1 MKTSSFLTLLGCFG
15 AVLVPRT
22 SLVQAGTYNTTNI
35 FQISCAGTG
44 FTVLDEVTVGLI
56 ETVLWTQFALFFG
69 AYTEVQP
76 GQSITLNRR
85 GRGLSVSV
93 VTEGEEEYEED
104 EEEYEDDDD
113 EEEEDENEESS
124 AASAPERNLVK
135 IRTCPNNCYKP
146 SNRMVC
152 AYNGCAVSGNGRTRQ
167 RKLRGTD
174 RKLGTFQFDLEGC
187 VQAMNEQ
194 LLTLVVGIL
203 FNLEAY
209 IEVY

>member
-1 MKTSSFLTLLGCFG
+1 MLD
-15 AVLVPRT
+15 
-22 SLVQAGTYNTTNI
+22 
-35 FQISCAGTG
+35 QI
-44 FTVLDEVTVGLI
+44 TVGLI

-69 AYTEVQP
+69 AYTELQP

-93 VTEGEEEYEED
+93 VTEGEEEDEDYD
-104 EEEYEDDDD
+104 EEEAEEVEDD
-113 EEEEDENEESS
+113 NEESS
-124 AASAPERNLVK
+124 AASAQERNLVK
-135 IRTCPNNCYKP
+135 IQTCPNNCYKP

-152 AYNGCAVSGNGRTRQ
+152 AYNGCAVSGNGRTRR
-167 RKLRGTD
+167 RKLRGAD

-203 FNLEAY
+203 FDLKAY